1 MTAVIRLATLN
12 INGLMSR
19 TRAGMLKEYVRRH
32 VLDIVLIEE
41 ITAMGLLNIPGY
53 DYTTISGHT
62 CAGQL

>member
-1 MTAVIRLATLN
+1 
-12 INGLMSR
+12 
-19 TRAGMLKEYVRRH
+19 MLKEYVRRH